1 MYMNNTVVFQ
11 EAGFDYI
18 SRAPVLTPSF
28 LVESESLIYL
38 VSVLFCF
45 ACLRPVS
52 CLPKVASFS
61 GLNIFDCRSVTSN
74 IYSYNLHIL
83 MRM

>member
-1 MYMNNTVVFQ
+1 
-11 EAGFDYI
+11 
-18 SRAPVLTPSF
+18 
-28 LVESESLIYL
+28 
-38 VSVLFCF
+38 
-45 ACLRPVS
+45 VS